1 MVCDFSAPPFDPSV
15 RYRLVEDRT
24 TYAVGHDGT
33 VWSRCSGEWKP
44 LKPSPQK
51 SGHLRVWLGGGRANM
66 RFVHRLVLEAFVG
79 PCPEGM
85 SSSLHHDDDPSNN
98 RLSNLSWG
106 TQKDNY
112 ADAVRNGRIKVGDE
126 SPKAKL
132 TSGEVLEIVR
142 RCRGG
147 ERQADVARD
156 FGIGVPNILAILSG
170 RTWSATTGIARKG
183 PTKAA
188 KPKLTE
194 ELARQVFRRC
204 RAGESQ
210 KDVANSLGVSRS
222 NVWAIMHGVSWNR
235 ATGLPKVRRTGGERA
250 YRPRNPESDNML
262 DRDRPQS
269 LAA

>member
-142 RCRGG
+142 RCRGEAGRRRQGLRDRRPQHPRDPLGTDLVGDHGDRPQGADEGG
-147 ERQADVARD
+147 EAEADRGA
-156 FGIGVPNILAILSG
+156 GPPGVPPLPGRRVPEGRGQFAGRLAEQRVGDHARRELESG
-170 RTWSATTGIARKG
+170 DRTAQGATHGRREGI
-183 PTKAA
+183 PAA
-188 KPKLTE
+188 KP
-194 ELARQVFRRC
+194 
-204 RAGESQ
+204 
-210 KDVANSLGVSRS
+210 GVR
-222 NVWAIMHGVSWNR
+222 
-235 ATGLPKVRRTGGERA
+235 
-250 YRPRNPESDNML
+250 
-262 DRDRPQS
+262 
-269 LAA
+269 